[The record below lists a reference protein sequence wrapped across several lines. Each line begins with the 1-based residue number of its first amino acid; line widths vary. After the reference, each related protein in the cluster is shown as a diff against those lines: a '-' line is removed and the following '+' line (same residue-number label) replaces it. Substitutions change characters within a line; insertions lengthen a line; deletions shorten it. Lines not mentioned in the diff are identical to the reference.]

1 MGDHMVVPEGKY
13 AFRFDGFAMGN
24 SILHR
29 LVGVGFMT
37 LKGKLVTGEHRS
49 TLCQL
54 EGQAPA
60 LKYTAYE
67 LDGTYADAGDFGE
80 ATISFMARSPAALDM
95 KGKFVFVPAGQ
106 DRYWLIS
113 QYGELTG
120 PRGVEATEVVSGE
133 AVRLN

>member
-1 MGDHMVVPEGKY
+1 MIVPEGKY

-29 LVGVGFMT
+29 LVGVGLMT
-37 LKGKLVTGEHRS
+37 LKGKVVTGEHRS

-54 EGQAPA
+54 EGQAPS
-60 LKYTAYE
+60 LEYTAYA

-80 ATISFMARSPAALDM
+80 ATISFNARSSTALSM

-113 QYGELTG
+113 QYGELTASH
-120 PRGVEATEVVSGE
+120 GVQATEVVSGE
-133 AVRLN
+133 AVRLS

>member
-1 MGDHMVVPEGKY
+1 MVVPEGNY

-29 LVGVGFMT
+29 LVGVGLMT
-37 LKGKLVTGEHRS
+37 LKGNLVTGEHRS

-60 LKYTAYE
+60 LEYTDYG
-67 LDGTYADAGDFGE
+67 LDGTYADAGNFGE
-80 ATISFMARSPAALDM
+80 AKILFNARTSTALSM
-95 KGKFVFVPAGQ
+95 EGKFVFVPAGQ

-113 QYGELTG
+113 QYGVLTAAH
-120 PRGVEATEVVSGE
+120 GVEATEVVSGE
-133 AVRLN
+133 AVRLS